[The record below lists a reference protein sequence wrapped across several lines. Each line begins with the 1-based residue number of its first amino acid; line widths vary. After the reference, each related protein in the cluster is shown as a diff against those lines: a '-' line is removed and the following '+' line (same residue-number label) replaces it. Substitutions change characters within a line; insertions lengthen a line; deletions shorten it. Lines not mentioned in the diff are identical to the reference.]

1 MKRLEGK
8 KTKPSQQPDIHH
20 LGIFYCFIALPS
32 TFCIATARPFSLL
45 ISKLPDYQRRI
56 SSGSHLPRFSA
67 GATDTQPAHLSSVF
81 LCRCRQ
87 SSAYYQS
94 FVDARFSLFRP
105 GITLFFDFRTP
116 SD

>member
-1 MKRLEGK
+1 MISEGW
-8 KTKPSQQPDIHH
+8 
-20 LGIFYCFIALPS
+20 FIALP
-32 TFCIATARPFSLL
+32 TTLCIVAARPFSLP
-45 ISKLPDYQRRI
+45 ISELPDYQRRI

-87 SSAYYQS
+87 SSVYYQS